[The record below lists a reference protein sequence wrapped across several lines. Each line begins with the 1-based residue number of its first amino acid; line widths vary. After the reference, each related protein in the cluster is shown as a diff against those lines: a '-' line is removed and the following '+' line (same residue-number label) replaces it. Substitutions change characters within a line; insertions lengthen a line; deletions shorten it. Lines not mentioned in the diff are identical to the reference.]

1 MITISKSQ
9 ISVMNI
15 QYGYYPLEK
24 FLDDAARAGVEHV
37 ELWGAAP
44 HFHLEDMTYTD
55 VCRVRKQIEE
65 RGLSL
70 VCYTPEQ
77 CIYPVNLAADS
88 TVQRRRSLK
97 YF

>member
-9 ISVMNI
+9 ISIMNI

-24 FLDDAARAGVEHV
+24 FLDVRAGVEQV

-70 VCYTPEQ
+70 EITDGRYRVDPTSSVLQSVERLYD
-77 CIYPVNLAADS
+77 VLN
-88 TVQRRRSLK
+88 
-97 YF
+97 

>member
-9 ISVMNI
+9 VSVMNI
-15 QYGYYPLEK
+15 QYDYYPL
-24 FLDDAARAGVEHV
+24 
-37 ELWGAAP
+37 LWGAAP

-70 VCYTPEQ
+70 EITDGRYRVDPTSSVLQSVERLYDVL
-77 CIYPVNLAADS
+77 I
-88 TVQRRRSLK
+88 
-97 YF
+97 

>member
-9 ISVMNI
+9 VTVMNI

-37 ELWGAAP
+37 ELWRAAP
-44 HFHLEDMTYTD
+44 HFHLEDMAYTD

-70 VCYTPEQ
+70 EITDGRYRVDPTFSVLQSVERLYDVL
-77 CIYPVNLAADS
+77 I
-88 TVQRRRSLK
+88 
-97 YF
+97 

>member
-9 ISVMNI
+9 VTVMNI

-37 ELWGAAP
+37 E
-44 HFHLEDMTYTD
+44 DMTYTD

-70 VCYTPEQ
+70 EITDGRYRVDPTFSVLQSVERLYDVL
-77 CIYPVNLAADS
+77 I
-88 TVQRRRSLK
+88 
-97 YF
+97 

>member
-9 ISVMNI
+9 VTVMNI

-24 FLDDAARAGVEHV
+24 FLAGVEHV
-37 ELWGAAP
+37 ELWRAAP

-70 VCYTPEQ
+70 EITDGRYRVDPTFSVLQSVKRLYDVL
-77 CIYPVNLAADS
+77 I
-88 TVQRRRSLK
+88 
-97 YF
+97 

>member
-9 ISVMNI
+9 ISIMNI

-44 HFHLEDMTYTD
+44 HFD
-55 VCRVRKQIEE
+55 VHRCVPCQK
-65 RGLSL
+65 
-70 VCYTPEQ
+70 
-77 CIYPVNLAADS
+77 AD
-88 TVQRRRSLK
+88 
-97 YF
+97 

>member
-9 ISVMNI
+9 VTVMNI

-24 FLDDAARAGVEHV
+24 DDAGRAGVEHV
-37 ELWGAAP
+37 ELWRAAP

-70 VCYTPEQ
+70 EITDGRYRVDPTFSVLQSVKRLYDVL
-77 CIYPVNLAADS
+77 I
-88 TVQRRRSLK
+88 
-97 YF
+97 